1 MSVTTEIV
9 KTEQLSDGAIGI
21 TVRANG
27 DPKTDAVLTIYN
39 VANMTPDTISAVID
53 KHHQL
58 VAARAMAM
66 DTAKAQ
72 LAGLKQ
78 LSVTH
83 QETDLQTLLTSQQP
97 QEPTVTP
104 AREIEVPAVIPVKA
118 TPVQAPNLEP
128 GITLAPI
135 QAQSNPKAPSTK
147 RG

>member
-27 DPKTDAVLTIYN
+27 DPKTDAVLTIYS
-39 VANMTPDTISAVID
+39 VANMTPDAISAIID

-58 VAARAMAM
+58 VAARSLAM
-66 DTAKAQ
+66 DNAKAQ

-83 QETDLQTLLTSQQP
+83 KETDLEDLLASQQP
-97 QEPTVTP
+97 QAPTVTP
-104 AREIEVPAVIPVKA
+104 AREIEVPAVVPVPP
-118 TPVQAPNLEP
+118 TPVQAPNLAP
-128 GITLAPI
+128 GITLAPV
-135 QAQSNPKAPSTK
+135 QPQPNLKAPSTK
-147 RG
+147 KG